1 VATSAVI
8 PKIPR
13 TKPSGAVSL
22 GGGAQTPR
30 EGGGVVLGCGYGID
44 ARFQARTIFSDFL
57 FLFRQSLWNKIF
69 FKILSELGRAIMF
82 SEGICMPVVL
92 TVEDDEQVRV
102 LAESIL
108 KEEGYETLSA
118 NGVNEALALLRS
130 DQKIDILFTDIQL
143 GTDLQGGLDLAQEAV
158 RLRPKIP
165 VVYSSG
171 RDLTDGMQTLFVE
184 HSLYLHKPYDPA
196 QLIDAVGTLANSFR

>member
-1 VATSAVI
+1 
-8 PKIPR
+8 
-13 TKPSGAVSL
+13 
-22 GGGAQTPR
+22 
-30 EGGGVVLGCGYGID
+30 
-44 ARFQARTIFSDFL
+44 
-57 FLFRQSLWNKIF
+57 
-69 FKILSELGRAIMF
+69 
-82 SEGICMPVVL
+82 MPVVL

-108 KEEGYETLSA
+108 KGEGYETLSA

-143 GTDLQGGLDLAQEAV
+143 GTDFQGGLDLAQEAV
-158 RLRPKIP
+158 SLRPKIP

-171 RDLTDGMQTLFVE
+171 RDLTDGMRALFVE

-196 QLIDAVGTLANSFR
+196 KLTAAVGALVNSFR

>member
-1 VATSAVI
+1 
-8 PKIPR
+8 
-13 TKPSGAVSL
+13 
-22 GGGAQTPR
+22 
-30 EGGGVVLGCGYGID
+30 
-44 ARFQARTIFSDFL
+44 
-57 FLFRQSLWNKIF
+57 
-69 FKILSELGRAIMF
+69 
-82 SEGICMPVVL
+82 MPVVL

-130 DQKIDILFTDIQL
+130 DQKIDILFTEIQL
-143 GTDLQGGLDLAQEAV
+143 GTDFQGGLDLAQEAV

-171 RDLTDGMQTLFVE
+171 RDLTDGMRALFVE
-184 HSLYLHKPYDPA
+184 HPLYLQKPYDPA
-196 QLIDAVGTLANSFR
+196 QLTAAAGALVNSFR